1 MSFYVINKTLSLSNL
16 KTRTTMN
23 AKISVFVICVETII
37 NLLLFNLNDCTFK
50 GFEYITWFFKQ
61 FIVSFSV
68 IRQCKTFQIMLFH
81 RANAWL
87 RLSSF
92 TVHLLLNSF
101 DVLLNNP
108 LIFALLF
115 GITETI
121 TTDSRLPKNFFICF
135 NESPSKMMKNAFH
148 YILQALF
155 VLKIL
160 KFLSWLFG
168 HAEKTASLER

>member
-1 MSFYVINKTLSLSNL
+1 
-16 KTRTTMN
+16 MN

-37 NLLLFNLNDCTFK
+37 NVILFNLNDCIFK

-87 RLSSF
+87 RFIKFYCSFAVEFIWCSAKQPFDICIAVWNNWNYYDGLSPS
-92 TVHLLLNSF
+92 
-101 DVLLNNP
+101 
-108 LIFALLF
+108 
-115 GITETI
+115 
-121 TTDSRLPKNFFICF
+121 KKFFICF